1 MGPGTLSKKD
11 VQGSRK
17 QLDRHL
23 AQVPEIE
30 PVSTAIFGGV
40 VDPTQLSFPFSHMP
54 ASDTRDWGSIG
65 AWAEEVADAFGVA
78 SLPRRVRPRIPQL
91 VRDR

>member
-54 ASDTRDWGSIG
+54 ASRTRVTG
-65 AWAEEVADAFGVA
+65 ARSERGRKRSLTRLA
-78 SLPRRVRPRIPQL
+78 SLRCRAA
-91 VRDR
+91 